1 MNMGI
6 PLTSSKKERA
16 QAPIRSEST
25 AKLRHKLL
33 KLQKS
38 VVDRS
43 LCFTPAV
50 FLKLE
55 PLKKKRMWDKSR
67 KKSYQKWV
75 HEHRCLFCK
84 QSRNETVDV

>member
-6 PLTSSKKERA
+6 PLISSKKERVRA
-16 QAPIRSEST
+16 AIRSENT
-25 AKLRHKLL
+25 AKLRYNLL

-55 PLKKKRMWDKSR
+55 PLKKKKKMWDKS
-67 KKSYQKWV
+67 
-75 HEHRCLFCK
+75 
-84 QSRNETVDV
+84 